1 MHFLPWLGNLHHT
14 MTHRVFMAQD
24 WKGCASLTGAFQGFG
39 LLRIRENKP
48 PHLATLQRCSS
59 PNHRPFQ
66 TSVKITIRYV
76 FQPLKN
82 RWASQGFITHS
93 WPKKCFK
100 SRKANVSQ
108 HFTIFAPSK
117 TNVLFEKW
125 GFRRMSWISGNGNL
139 FKGYQLD
146 RMMQRCSF
154 ISLWYQ
160 SKLDYAGWKLT
171 SQKTLLYDLVWS
183 LSQSYPFR
191 ILWIYYLQPPDQ
203 SQCLPGEKPP
213 AVFEWDRGILTSQ
226 SWYRICFKCRELKLK
241 VLAFHER
248 GIFRINGV
256 TLHGY

>member
-76 FQPLKN
+76 FQPLRN

-100 SRKANVSQ
+100 SRKANFSQ
-108 HFTIFAPSK
+108 HFTI
-117 TNVLFEKW
+117 
-125 GFRRMSWISGNGNL
+125 
-139 FKGYQLD
+139 
-146 RMMQRCSF
+146 
-154 ISLWYQ
+154 
-160 SKLDYAGWKLT
+160 
-171 SQKTLLYDLVWS
+171 TLLKNQCLVWQMGMGWCLETLGMETCS
-183 LSQSYPFR
+183 KGTNWIEWCKDVASFLYDISQN
-191 ILWIYYLQPPDQ
+191 W
-203 SQCLPGEKPP
+203 
-213 AVFEWDRGILTSQ
+213 V
-226 SWYRICFKCRELKLK
+226 
-241 VLAFHER
+241 VLVESGLVKKR
-248 GIFRINGV
+248 YCM
-256 TLHGY
+256 TWSDL